1 MPENAADVDGAEAA
15 TTGARRPDLSSG
27 TGLVDIIEK
36 MVEEKRKQ
44 AETANGGDPAIQG
57 DNKEGENE
65 KNLRD
70 RTFTKSELA
79 KLEKKSWIEI
89 KDLIFE
95 TEPQVLDYL
104 SHHCRRYRDIQ
115 DNKLADIA
123 LAKNKAKLSGRRGG
137 KTDQLNTMNST
148 VRSFSQTP
156 NGNINLA

>member
-1 MPENAADVDGAEAA
+1 M
-15 TTGARRPDLSSG
+15 
-27 TGLVDIIEK
+27 
-36 MVEEKRKQ
+36 
-44 AETANGGDPAIQG
+44 
-57 DNKEGENE
+57 

-115 DNKLADIA
+115 ANNLADIA
-123 LAKNKAKLSGRRGG
+123 LAKNKGKNSARRGG
-137 KTDQLNTMNST
+137 KTDQLITMNST
-148 VRSFSQTP
+148 VRSFS
-156 NGNINLA
+156 